1 MDDLTLRYFVGDVSD
16 VDNPRKF
23 AVVALVEF
31 NLCTIHKV
39 PALVGHKLH
48 IQSFTRIA
56 KCLVIKTVS
65 VSNYNSDT
73 VLMEFPTIFDN
84 SNNKIIL
91 KIATVIRKKICSR
104 E

>member
-39 PALVGHKLH
+39 PTLVGHKLH
-48 IQSFTRIA
+48 IQSFIISNCKMSRYKNRSRIT
-56 KCLVIKTVS
+56 IQTYRS
-65 VSNYNSDT
+65 E
-73 VLMEFPTIFDN
+73 MEFRQFW
-84 SNNKIIL
+84 
-91 KIATVIRKKICSR
+91 
-104 E
+104 